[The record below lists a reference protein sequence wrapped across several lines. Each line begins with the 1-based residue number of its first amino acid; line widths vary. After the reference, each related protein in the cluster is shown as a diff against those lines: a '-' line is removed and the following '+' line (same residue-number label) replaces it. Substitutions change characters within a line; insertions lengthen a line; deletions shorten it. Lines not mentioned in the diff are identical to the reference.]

1 MRENLVNDNKTLFLE
16 ALATC
21 HSITYVNNELIG
33 DPLDVKMFQSTGW
46 ILEEQSEEPADDL
59 VLAYV
64 RHPNSTVEKLRRADS
79 LLDLSNFSDESI
91 PGFQSS
97 INY

>member
-64 RHPNSTVEKLRRADS
+64 RPPNSTVEKLRRADS